1 MSDALNRAS
10 LVVLVQMCVMPL
22 SFLPRCH
29 VVKAGERRRISR
41 RILGSKLER
50 CIVPLQYTQNKQL
63 SNYTRREADWTAS
76 PVRLC
81 YHTIFFGQTA

>member
-10 LVVLVQMCVMPL
+10 LVVLVQICVMPL

-41 RILGSKLER
+41 RILGGSKLER
-50 CIVPLQYTQNKQL
+50 CTVPF
-63 SNYTRREADWTAS
+63 
-76 PVRLC
+76 
-81 YHTIFFGQTA
+81 TIYSE